1 MPSKNDQTITN
12 SFENILMT
20 SNENKIIET
29 DRGNEFHNSNFQNFL
44 YNDNIQHY
52 SRKGSLAAVFA
63 ERFNLRNRNLS
74 KRPVF
79 ETSDGN
85 WIDVICTITK
95 QNNNRFHSS
104 TKLTPIQASLDES
117 EGFVNKNSLE
127 KREKIKP
134 KYKIGDLVRTA
145 DLKKTFSKSDT
156 TNWSN
161 KLYELTEIFDETI
174 PGYKRDVLKKRYIES
189 LLKKHC

>member
-1 MPSKNDQTITN
+1 MKT
-12 SFENILMT
+12 
-20 SNENKIIET
+20 KIIET
-29 DRGNEFHNSNFQNFL
+29 DRGNEFHNSNLQNFL

-52 SRKGSLAAVFA
+52 SRKSSLAAVSA
-63 ERFNLRNRNLS
+63 ERFNLSNRNLP
-74 KRPVF
+74 KRPDF

-95 QNNNRFHSS
+95 QNNNRFLSYN
-104 TKLTPIQASLDES
+104 KLTPIQASLE
-117 EGFVNKNSLE
+117 EKVRFVNKNSLE
-127 KREKIKP
+127 KRKKSKP
-134 KYKIGDLVRTA
+134 KYKIRDLVRTA

-161 KLYELTEIFDETI
+161 KLYELTEIVDETI
-174 PGYKRDVLKKRYIES
+174 PGYKRDVLKKRYNES